1 MTENMINTLNTF
13 LTKIPDKTD
22 TGYSHSDFFYSC
34 ESKEHPA
41 YIGCLLCDTT
51 KEESNSISHHRYI
64 YIMEEFEKKENM
76 QALTKKLTK
85 IQKSNSSDFYLGY
98 IPISEI
104 AQKCIKTGCT
114 SISWTV
120 GTAIFTLINLSPEP
134 SDYSHLPGIF
144 NEFINTEQDPKL
156 MALAKTIIS
165 SQPNPKQPPLFRGLQ
180 LLKKNIA
187 GWSLAA
193 IYNNIN
199 DIMHENEKYTIV
211 KFEGIYRQKDTQN
224 GKGKRNRQM
233 EIHITFAPNCP
244 QNILNKAK
252 EKKSIKVLAYNT
264 PKASA
269 SYHNKDPGYIIDLYG
284 IRNKKASCH
293 RKNIEIEK
301 IMSEATAHINRH
313 LASTSRAKS

>member
-1 MTENMINTLNTF
+1 MTEDLIDTLYD
-13 LTKIPDKTD
+13 LLAKIPDRND
-22 TGYSHSDFFYSC
+22 TGCYHSDFFYSC
-34 ESKEHPA
+34 EPA
-41 YIGCLLCDTT
+41 TQPGYIGCLLYRAAGQDN
-51 KEESNSISHHRYI
+51 KGASPPDRYI
-64 YIMEEFEKKENM
+64 YIIERFEKKHH
-76 QALTKKLTK
+76 
-85 IQKSNSSDFYLGY
+85 KSTITPGFRTTAGHQDSTFYTGHT
-98 IPISEI
+98 PSPDI
-104 AQKCIKTGCT
+104 AQAYIKRGCT
-114 SISWTV
+114 SISWTI

-144 NEFINTEQDPKL
+144 NEFINTERDPKL

-199 DIMHENEKYTIV
+199 DIMHENKKYTIIR
-211 KFEGIYRQKDTQN
+211 FEGIYMQK
-224 GKGKRNRQM
+224 NRQM
-233 EIHITFAPNCP
+233 EIHLTFAPNCP
-244 QNILNKAK
+244 QNILNQAK
-252 EKKSIKVLAYNT
+252 EKKSIKELAYNT

-269 SYHNKDPGYIIDLYG
+269 SYHNKDPIYIIDLYG

-301 IMSEATAHINRH
+301 IMSETIAHVNRH
-313 LASTSRAKS
+313 LASTSRAK